1 MTISG
6 LGPHGERAAPPER
19 VTLLPEDRAAAKARG
34 FRVAVLMH
42 TLESDLAG
50 QRLSGM
56 LGRFC
61 ECGMVV
67 THVVACAFSPSV

>member
-42 TLESDLAG
+42 TLESDLAS

-56 LGRFC
+56 LGRFGK
-61 ECGMVV
+61 CGMVV
-67 THVVACAFSPSV
+67 THVVACAFSPPV